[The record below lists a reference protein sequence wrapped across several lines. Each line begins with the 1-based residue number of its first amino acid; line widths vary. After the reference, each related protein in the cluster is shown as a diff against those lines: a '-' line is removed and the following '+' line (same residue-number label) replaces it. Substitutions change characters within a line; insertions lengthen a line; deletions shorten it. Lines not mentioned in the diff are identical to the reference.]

1 MLSANICNIL
11 VDFWTVSFVIITASS
26 TVLEKCVVVL
36 ACYAFSWEF
45 GQVMETYMKSL
56 RAPNAFWGHICFS
69 GVSPSESALS

>member
-1 MLSANICNIL
+1 MLRANICNIL

-45 GQVMETYMKSL
+45 GQVMETYIKSL
-56 RAPNAFWGHICFS
+56 MAPNAFWVIS
-69 GVSPSESALS
+69 VSVVSPLQKVP